1 MNYLKILLL
10 ALAWGFAG
18 VANAQDDGFIRG
30 QVMDDEFGDPLPG
43 VTIFLEGTTL
53 GTLTDLDGKFNLEV
67 APGTYN
73 LRVSYIS
80 YETLNINDL
89 QVKAGEVT
97 LLQNL
102 RLKESVIELQEVTI
116 TAKVVRNTETALL
129 TMKRK
134 SANVI
139 DGISASSFRQIGD
152 SDAAAS
158 MKRVPG
164 LSVEGGKYVYVRGLG
179 DRYTKTT
186 LNGMDIP
193 GLDPDRNTLQ
203 MDIFPTNII
212 DNIIVYKSFTAN
224 LPADFTGGVIEIN
237 IKDFPEK
244 KTGNI
249 TLGAGYNTGA
259 SFNKNYVTYP
269 GSPTDFLGFDNG
281 TRAIPATTNIPL
293 YADVIGDPYG
303 PQGLRYQEILH
314 DFNPTMAAERKMSF
328 MDFKLGFSIGNQIP
342 RKKVTWG
349 YNLALTYKNESD
361 YFEGAEY
368 GRYGLSSDPN
378 VYQMEMREYQK
389 GDIGENN
396 VLIGGLA
403 GIALKTKKS
412 KIRLNALH
420 LQNGESTAA
429 IFDPYI
435 GMDQGSEFSG
445 FQQNLD
451 YGERSMTNI
460 FLNGKH
466 LFGNDTWDIDWR
478 LAPTFSKMQDPDI
491 RFTRYVTDGG
501 AYIIGTESGLP
512 ERIWRYLEEMN
523 LAGAINVSKKWENK
537 GYAKPK
543 LSFGGAYT
551 YKERDFD
558 ILKYAFPIK
567 NLTLTGDPN
576 ELFEPGNLWP
586 VDSNINMGTT
596 YDPEFIPLNVNKFN
610 SSSNNA
616 AGYISL
622 EVNPFSKLKTII
634 GVRFE
639 YFTQRY
645 TGLNDN
651 KHQIND
657 SLMLDQPDFFP
668 SLNIILAIND
678 KMNLRWTYARTIARP
693 SFKEMSYATIV
704 DPISSRTFIGGLFP
718 DEDLGTG
725 TVYWDGN
732 LVSTYIHNADMRFEW
747 FPQPSQTISLSG
759 FYKYFIK
766 PIELVQYSIASGNF
780 QPRNVGDGQVLGA
793 ELEVR
798 LKLDML
804 AKALDHFTFTANFTY
819 IYSRIKLSKT
829 EYESRLA
836 NARTGQS
843 VSEYRAMA
851 GQSPYMINCGLSYT
865 GGENGFWKGFETGLY
880 YNVQGLTLLYVGM
893 VDRPDI
899 YTKPYNSLNLNINKT
914 FGEKKKY
921 HVGLKVENILMSKK
935 ESVYKSYKAEDQFF
949 ERIDPGMKFSFSF
962 KYSLF

>member
-10 ALAWGFAG
+10 IFTWSIALTAI
-18 VANAQDDGFIRG
+18 AQDGFIRG
-30 QVMDDEFGDPLPG
+30 QVLDDEFGDPLPG
-43 VTIFLEGTTL
+43 VTIFLEGTTI
-53 GTLTDLDGKFNLEV
+53 GTLTDLDGKFNLNA

-73 LRVSYIS
+73 LRISYIS

-89 QVKAGEVT
+89 EVKAGEVT
-97 LLQNL
+97 LLDNL

-139 DGISASSFRQIGD
+139 DGISASSFRKIGD
-152 SDAAAS
+152 SDAASS

-179 DRYTKTT
+179 DRYTKTIM
-186 LNGMDIP
+186 NGMDIP
-193 GLDPDRNTLQ
+193 GLDPDRNTIQ

-212 DNIIVYKSFTAN
+212 DNIIVYKSFTAD
-224 LPADFTGGVIEIN
+224 LPADFTGGIIEIN

-244 KTGNI
+244 QQGSI
-249 TLGAGYNTGA
+249 SIGGGYNTGA

-269 GSPTDFLGFDNG
+269 GSPTDFLGFDDG
-281 TRAIPATTNIPL
+281 TRSIPATTNIPS
-293 YADVIGDPYG
+293 YTDVINDPYG
-303 PQGLRYQEILH
+303 PQGLRYQEILR

-349 YNLALTYKNESD
+349 YNLALTYKNETD

-378 VYQMEMREYQK
+378 EYQMEMREYQK

-403 GIALKTKKS
+403 GFALKTKKS
-412 KIRLNALH
+412 KIRLNAVH

-435 GMDQGSEFSG
+435 GHDQGSEFVG
-445 FQQNLD
+445 FQHNLD
-451 YGERSMTNI
+451 YGERSMTNV
-460 FLNGKH
+460 LLDGKH
-466 LFGNDTWDIDWR
+466 MFGNDTWIIDWR
-478 LAPTFSKMQDPDI
+478 IAPTFSKMKDPDI

-523 LAGAINVSKKWENK
+523 LAGAFDVTKKWDNK

-543 LSFGGAYT
+543 LMFGGAYT
-551 YKERDFD
+551 YKERDFE

-576 ELFEPGNLWP
+576 ELFEPSNLWP

-596 YDPEFIPLNVNKFN
+596 YDCEFIPLNVNKFN
-610 SSSNNA
+610 SNSSNM
-616 AGYISL
+616 AGYVSM
-622 EVNPFSKLKTII
+622 EVNPFSKLKTIV

-639 YFTQRY
+639 YFRQHY

-668 SLNIILAIND
+668 SVNIILAIND
-678 KMNLRWTYARTIARP
+678 KMNLRWNYARTIARP
-693 SFKEMSYATIV
+693 SFKELSYATIV

-718 DEDLGTG
+718 DQDLGTG

-732 LVSTYIHNADMRFEW
+732 LVSTYIHNADMRWEW
-747 FPQPSQTISLSG
+747 FPKPGQTISLSA

-780 QPRNVGDGQVLGA
+780 QPRNVGDGQVLGG

-798 LKLDML
+798 LKLDL
-804 AKALDHFTFTANFTY
+804 IAQALKAFHFTANFTY
-819 IYSRIKLSKT
+819 IYSRIKLSQT

-851 GQSPYMINCGLSYT
+851 GQSPYMINCGLSYD
-865 GGENGFWKGFETGLY
+865 GGEHGFWDGFEAGLY
-880 YNVQGLTLLYVGM
+880 YNVQGLSLLYVGM

-899 YTKPYNSLNLNINKT
+899 YTKPFNSLNLNLTKG
-914 FGEKKKY
+914 FGKKKKF
-921 HVGLKVENILMSKK
+921 HLGLKIENLLMAKK
-935 ESVYKSYKAEDQFF
+935 EAVYKSYKADDQFF
-949 ERIDPGMKFSFSF
+949 EKIDPGMKFSLSF